1 MDSLAFEAIIAP
13 CSWLSERLD
22 QSRLVGRRSLQL
34 LIRSRNF
41 NLISCR
47 SMVFGILLAAQSLA
61 THITFAS
68 DDPEMLGVLPLI
80 LKPEIAQQMA
90 ISPSQQDRIA
100 EVIET
105 RRREALDLAS
115 QLRAL
120 PPAERPNKLRDLVR
134 EIEKRGAAVL
144 NLQQRSQMER
154 FRISEQGLSTLAD
167 PDVAQTLELSA
178 GQAEQVQMILGLRSQ
193 LSRELGGEAAANAE
207 VDRRL
212 RDQLTPSQWSTWQA
226 MAGHSAKKPTSTV
239 AVVANLPSNPS
250 ENQNAPPAVVPNG
263 TRLTQAVAGS
273 QVDARAAP
281 NLPTAQDPATLQN
294 QTSDRNAKAPSVA
307 EMVAKSMEI
316 PLTINFKATPWE
328 QVLQWIAGEAELS
341 LQADTYPPGTFTYR
355 DPYRT
360 YTVGEALDV
369 MNGVLLSKGYRLV
382 RRQRSLMVID
392 LGNGESPEVVR
403 GLIRELAQLVPPEEL
418 DNRGEY
424 ELLKCLFVL
433 SRQSPEEAQKEI
445 MLLIGPEGSTVP
457 LPSASQILVT
467 ETAGKLKLIREMLS
481 RVENPDNVRG
491 SKIVTIPLKYVT
503 AEEVLAVARPLLGL
517 KEATNQS
524 EDLNVSTDT
533 FGNTIYA
540 TGSPDKLQKLSD
552 FVLQIDVKPDASG
565 PTSVTIEQPTLKTH
579 RIQSSD
585 PDIALSVLQT
595 LLAGSA
601 NVRMALEPKTNSIVA
616 SGTQADHKLIVDT
629 LAELA
634 GQNSSFNIIQ
644 LNRIDTQS
652 AILTLEKFFGKTSG
666 KEGDAT
672 GGPIFF
678 GDLASRTIMVKG
690 SPQEVEQVKDLISK
704 LEETGPQADLLGKS
718 VRVLPMTG
726 KNADR
731 ALEQIQY
738 LWEAKK
744 KKNRIQIRLP
754 ASEANKPDEES
765 IRDAQPERREP
776 SATIRNRKTQSSGLA
791 RLVATQIPT
800 SNDLVTASL
809 DSVGIKAEGQPNE
822 DQPNEDQPNENNAS
836 LDQENENEGAD
847 IMIFRGPNGLIVT
860 SDDPEA
866 LEEFEQLARMVTEQ
880 MSFGPTEPTVF
891 YLKFVSAKAA
901 SELLNS
907 ILSGEASSSG
917 GSGGG
922 GLLGS
927 VLGEVGG
934 GLVGSLLGGGGS
946 GGSDVSTISGG
957 MASGEISMTA
967 DPRLNCLV
975 VSANSADLDLI
986 SDLLETIDQEDS
998 PTKIETSGKV
1008 RLIQVVNNSVD
1019 EIAAVVK
1026 QVFADRI
1033 AGAATAGGGGAGQQR
1048 QPSPQEFME
1057 ALRGGGGGRGGRGG
1071 GGSASSELKQATMTV
1086 GTDVKNNTLI
1096 ITSSQNLY
1104 DEVAELV
1111 TMLDQAAL
1119 EKEEKVEVIKLDG
1132 SINATVLQNAL
1143 RATFGDQ
1150 AKSTNVAATSSNASS
1165 PSSSG
1170 NSASSSGPPSSS
1182 GGFDPAAAAQ
1192 RAEFFRQFQG
1202 GGPGGFGSRGSGGPP
1217 GFGGFGGFGSG
1228 DRGGDRGGSG
1238 SSQGGDSGRS
1248 RTRGGR

>member
-13 CSWLSERLD
+13 FHWLSGRLN
-22 QSRLVGRRSLQL
+22 QSRSVGRRPMQL
-34 LIRSRNF
+34 FARSRIF
-41 NLISCR
+41 SLTSCR
-47 SMVFGILLAAQSLA
+47 STVWGAVLGGVLAVQSLVA
-61 THITFAS
+61 CNAFAS

-80 LKPEIAQQMA
+80 LKPEISQQMA

-100 EVIET
+100 ELIES
-105 RRREALDLAS
+105 RRGEALDLAS

-120 PPAERPNKLRDLVR
+120 PPAERPNKMRDLVR

-154 FRISEQGLSTLAD
+154 LRISEQGLSTLAD

-178 GQAEQVQMILGLRSQ
+178 GQAEQVQLILGLRGQ
-193 LSRELGGEAAANAE
+193 LARELGGEAAANAE

-226 MAGHSAKKPTSTV
+226 MAGQSAKNPNTTV
-239 AVVANLPSNPS
+239 AVEANSPSNPI
-250 ENQNAPPAVVPNG
+250 ENQKSPSAMVPNG
-263 TRLTQAVAGS
+263 TAQAPAAADS
-273 QVDARAAP
+273 QVDSRAAA
-281 NLPTAQDPATLQN
+281 NLPTAQDRATQQD
-294 QTSDRNAKAPSVA
+294 QTSERNATTPSVA
-307 EMVAKSMEI
+307 DMVAKSMEI
-316 PLTINFKATPWE
+316 PLTLNFKATPWE

-360 YTVGEALDV
+360 YTVAEALDV

-418 DNRGEY
+418 DKRGEY

-517 KEATNQS
+517 KEGTNQS

-565 PTSVTIEQPTLKTH
+565 PTSVTIEQPTLRTH
-579 RIQSSD
+579 RILSSD
-585 PDIALSVLQT
+585 PDTALSVLQT

-616 SGTQADHKLIVDT
+616 SGTQADHKLIIDT

-754 ASEANKPDEES
+754 ASEANKPDEET
-765 IRDAQPERREP
+765 IRDEQPQTREP
-776 SATIRNRKTQSSGLA
+776 SASIRNGKSPSSRLA
-791 RLVATQIPT
+791 RFVATQIAASSEPANT
-800 SNDLVTASL
+800 ST
-809 DSVGIKAEGQPNE
+809 DSVGVKADGQPIDNSAPLE
-822 DQPNEDQPNENNAS
+822 QV
-836 LDQENENEGAD
+836 NENEGAD

-907 ILSGEASSSG
+907 ILTGEASSSG
-917 GSGGG
+917 GGSGG

-934 GLVGSLLGGGGS
+934 GLVGSLLGGGG

-957 MASGEISMTA
+957 MATGEISMTA

-975 VSANSADLDLI
+975 VRANSADLDLI

-1033 AGAATAGGGGAGQQR
+1033 AAAPNSGSGGGGQQR

-1057 ALRGGGGGRGGRGG
+1057 ALRGGGGRGGRGG
-1071 GGSASSELKQATMTV
+1071 GASSELKQATMTV

-1096 ITSSQNLY
+1096 ISSSQNLY
-1104 DEVAELV
+1104 DEVVELV

-1119 EKEEKVEVIKLDG
+1119 EKEEKVEVVQLDG
-1132 SINATVLQNAL
+1132 SVNATVLQNAL
-1143 RATFGDQ
+1143 RATFGAQ
-1150 AKSTNVAATSSNASS
+1150 AKSTNVAATSSSS
-1165 PSSSG
+1165 SSSSG
-1170 NSASSSGPPSSS
+1170 SSNSPSSSSGPPSSS

-1217 GFGGFGGFGSG
+1217 GFGGFGGFG
-1228 DRGGDRGGSG
+1228 GGDRGGSDSSRG
-1238 SSQGGDSGRS
+1238 SDSGRS
-1248 RTRGGR
+1248 RSRGGR

>member
-1 MDSLAFEAIIAP
+1 MDSLAFEAIFAP
-13 CSWLSERLD
+13 FIWLSKRLE
-22 QSRLVGRRSLQL
+22 QSRSVVWRLGQPRDRHRIASLGGVRL
-34 LIRSRNF
+34 G
-41 NLISCR
+41 
-47 SMVFGILLAAQSLA
+47 VFGFLLASQSFFA
-61 THITFAS
+61 CGVFAS

-90 ISPSQQDRIA
+90 LSPSQQDRIA
-100 EVIET
+100 EVIES
-105 RRREALDLAS
+105 RRGEALDLAS

-120 PPAERPNKLRDLVR
+120 PPAERPNKMRDMVR

-154 FRISEQGLSTLAD
+154 LRISEQGLSTLAD

-178 GQAEQVQMILGLRSQ
+178 GQAEQVQLILGLRGQ
-193 LSRELGGEAAANAE
+193 LSRELGGEAAASAE
-207 VDRRL
+207 IDRRL
-212 RDQLTPSQWSTWQA
+212 RAQLTPSQWSTWQA
-226 MAGHSAKKPTSTV
+226 MAGQSANKPAGAVNTEAGSTGSST
-239 AVVANLPSNPS
+239 ASSS
-250 ENQNAPPAVVPNG
+250 ENQKSSPAIAPSGASQGPALAPNQTDSRAAASMPVEQG
-263 TRLTQAVAGS
+263 QAVLQSES
-273 QVDARAAP
+273 QE
-281 NLPTAQDPATLQN
+281 
-294 QTSDRNAKAPSVA
+294 RNAKAPSVD
-307 EMVAKSMEI
+307 EMIAKSMEV
-316 PLTINFKATPWE
+316 PLTLNFKATPWE

-360 YTVGEALDV
+360 YTVAEALDV

-418 DNRGEY
+418 DKRGEY

-517 KEATNQS
+517 KEGTNQS
-524 EDLNVSTDT
+524 DDLNVSTDT

-565 PTSVTIEQPTLKTH
+565 PTSVTIEQPTLRTH
-579 RIQSSD
+579 RILSSD
-585 PDIALSVLQT
+585 PDTALSVLQT

-616 SGTQADHKLIVDT
+616 SGTQADHKLIIDT

-754 ASEANKPDEES
+754 ASEAPKPPEDT
-765 IRDAQPERREP
+765 IREAQPEVRAP
-776 SATIRNRKTQSSGLA
+776 YASYQKAKNRSGGTA
-791 RLVATQIPT
+791 RFVATQIAASSEPANT
-800 SNDLVTASL
+800 STDA
-809 DSVGIKAEGQPNE
+809 VGVKADGQPSDNSTPLE
-822 DQPNEDQPNENNAS
+822 QV
-836 LDQENENEGAD
+836 NENEGAD

-907 ILSGEASSSG
+907 ILTGEASSSG
-917 GSGGG
+917 GGSGG

-934 GLVGSLLGGGGS
+934 GLVGSLLGGGG

-957 MASGEISMTA
+957 MATGEISMTA

-975 VSANSADLDLI
+975 VRANSADLDLI

-1033 AGAATAGGGGAGQQR
+1033 AAAPNSGGGGGGQQR

-1057 ALRGGGGGRGGRGG
+1057 ALRGGGGRGGRGG
-1071 GGSASSELKQATMTV
+1071 GASSELKQATMTV

-1096 ITSSQNLY
+1096 ISSSQNLY
-1104 DEVAELV
+1104 DEVVELV

-1119 EKEEKVEVIKLDG
+1119 EKEEKVEVVQLDG
-1132 SINATVLQNAL
+1132 SVNATVLQNAL
-1143 RATFGDQ
+1143 RATFGAQ
-1150 AKSTNVAATSSNASS
+1150 AKSTNVAATASNSS
-1165 PSSSG
+1165 SSSG
-1170 NSASSSGPPSSS
+1170 SSNSPSSSSGPPSSS

-1217 GFGGFGGFGSG
+1217 GFGGFGGFG
-1228 DRGGDRGGSG
+1228 GGDRGGSG
-1238 SSQGGDSGRS
+1238 SSQSGDSGRS
-1248 RTRGGR
+1248 RSRGGR

>member
-1 MDSLAFEAIIAP
+1 MDSLTFEAIIALYN
-13 CSWLSERLD
+13 WLSERFD
-22 QSRLVGRRSLQL
+22 QSRLVGRRSMQL
-34 LIRSRNF
+34 FIRSRISS
-41 NLISCR
+41 LISCR
-47 SMVFGILLAAQSLA
+47 SMVFGVVLAAQSLVA
-61 THITFAS
+61 CSTFAS

-80 LKPEIAQQMA
+80 LKPEIAQQMT

-100 EVIET
+100 EVIEA
-105 RRREALDLAS
+105 RREEALDLAS

-120 PPAERPNKLRDLVR
+120 PPAERPNKMRDLVR

-154 FRISEQGLSTLAD
+154 LRISEQGLSTLAD

-178 GQAEQVQMILGLRSQ
+178 GQAEQVQMILGLRGQ

-226 MAGHSAKKPTSTV
+226 MAGQSAKKPTSTA
-239 AVVANLPSNPS
+239 AVEASSPSNS
-250 ENQNAPPAVVPNG
+250 IDNQKAPPAMVPDG
-263 TRLTQAVAGS
+263 VAQAPAAADS
-273 QVDARAAP
+273 QIDSRAAA

-294 QTSDRNAKAPSVA
+294 QTSDRNTKAPSTA
-307 EMVAKSMEI
+307 EMVSKSMEI

-341 LQADTYPPGTFTYR
+341 LQADAFPPGTFTYR

-403 GLIRELAQLVPPEEL
+403 GLIRELAELVSPEEL

-491 SKIVTIPLKYVT
+491 SKIVTIPLKFVT

-579 RIQSSD
+579 RILSSD
-585 PDIALSVLQT
+585 PDTALSVLQT

-616 SGTQADHKLIVDT
+616 SGTQADHKLIIDT

-634 GQNSSFNIIQ
+634 GQNSSFNIVQ

-652 AILTLEKFFGKTSG
+652 AILTLEKFFGKTSS

-765 IRDAQPERREP
+765 IREAQPETREP
-776 SATIRNRKTQSSGLA
+776 SASIRKGKNPTNSPFNRLG
-791 RLVATQIPT
+791 RLVATQITT
-800 SNDLVTASL
+800 SSDLATASSE
-809 DSVGIKAEGQPNE
+809 SVGIKADVQSSEVQPN
-822 DQPNEDQPNENNAS
+822 DNNAP
-836 LDQENENEGAD
+836 LQQENENEGAD

-917 GSGGG
+917 GGGG

-934 GLVGSLLGGGGS
+934 GLVGSLLGGGG

-975 VSANSADLDLI
+975 VRANSADLDLI

-1008 RLIQVVNNSVD
+1008 RLIQVVNNSVE

-1033 AGAATAGGGGAGQQR
+1033 AAAPNAGGGGGGQQR

-1071 GGSASSELKQATMTV
+1071 GASSELKQATMTV

-1104 DEVAELV
+1104 DEVTELV

-1119 EKEEKVEVIKLDG
+1119 EKEEKVEVVQLDG
-1132 SINATVLQNAL
+1132 SVNATVLQNAL
-1143 RATFGDQ
+1143 RATFGAQ
-1150 AKSTNVAATSSNASS
+1150 AKSTNVAATSSNSSS

-1170 NSASSSGPPSSS
+1170 NSSSSSSGSPSSG

-1202 GGPGGFGSRGSGGPP
+1202 GGPGGFGRGGGGGPP

-1238 SSQGGDSGRS
+1238 SSQGGDAGRS
-1248 RTRGGR
+1248 RSRGGR